1 MAQESCWAIYEAL
14 IWVAGNPCDGQFTP
28 QPRLTE
34 TAATRATELIQ
45 NALAP
50 YYDSPNGREY
60 LSPLPSQAKYL
71 QSRWELQPTVPTREE
86 RDEILKEHF
95 WLKAAILLRQAQNHM
110 RRPEFGY
117 YMKTFIPAD
126 RMMILQTFQH
136 YILVCLG
143 RGEIADPWL
152 QFEADW
158 RLTRMDVERC

>member
-1 MAQESCWAIYEAL
+1 MIRQMEENILVLSLPKPNICNL
-14 IWVAGNPCDGQFTP
+14 DG
-28 QPRLTE
+28 
-34 TAATRATELIQ
+34 
-45 NALAP
+45 
-50 YYDSPNGREY
+50 
-60 LSPLPSQAKYL
+60 K
-71 QSRWELQPTVPTREE
+71 ELQPTVPTREE

-95 WLKAAILLRQAQNHM
+95 WMKAAILLRQAQNHM